1 MHLSHSIPI
10 VLFSALVHARTDL
23 TGCTRTDVSSPAGAS
38 YAWIVPETGEL
49 CDPLDCGGGR
59 APPKTTVP
67 GCALYVGTETYKPS
81 FLAGFSAS
89 MTAGGMGSVEA
100 SALTTAAPTLTASA
114 SAAAAATATATAATD
129 DDADADDGDADD
141 DEDIYDLSDM
151 YPTGWNDMTPQQK
164 SSWVSSYWTVDP
176 TEPITAM
183 ASATS
188 TGASTSAQQF
198 TTTSSVISASSAASS
213 PSNSTILSAT
223 PATSITTSTR
233 DLPTLAPASTTST
246 MTTTSLS
253 MSRSWVKTIPTFAKG
268 AADVEI
274 DRASV
279 SSSGSA
285 AKSSASASL
294 VDSTG
299 AAEKVGCAIG
309 AAGVVA
315 AVAGALA
322 VL

>member
-1 MHLSHSIPI
+1 MHLSQSTLI
-10 VLFSALVHARTDL
+10 VFFSALVHARTDL

-49 CDPLDCGGGR
+49 CDPLDCGGDR

-89 MTAGGMGSVEA
+89 MTAGGVGSVEA
-100 SALTTAAPTLTASA
+100 SATTTAAPTLTAFT
-114 SAAAAATATATAATD
+114 SAAASATAATD
-129 DDADADDGDADD
+129 DDADAGDGDADD

-164 SSWVSSYWTVDP
+164 SSWVLSYWIVDP
-176 TEPITAM
+176 TEHITAM

-188 TGASTSAQQF
+188 TGASTAAQPS
-198 TTTSSVISASSAASS
+198 TTTSSVISVSSAASS
-213 PSNSTILSAT
+213 TTIMK
-223 PATSITTSTR
+223 

-274 DRASV
+274 DRASL

-299 AAEKVGCAIG
+299 AAGKVGCAVG

-315 AVAGALA
+315 AVVGALA